1 MLTIYDN
8 TLFLVWD
15 WALMQHFILSSSLRK
30 LQDICYPDVD
40 DQRWF
45 SNLEATHWLDHIK
58 VTCRTLW
65 ITHIHL
71 CTLQF
76 LHHAPMP
83 PSCTLQCLHRVPLMP
98 PSCALQ
104 RRLAPSIMCI
114 TYRGRMCAH
123 KVSTNANFSH
133 INGHNTST
141 Y

>member
-1 MLTIYDN
+1 
-8 TLFLVWD
+8 
-15 WALMQHFILSSSLRK
+15 MQHFILSSSLRK

-65 ITHIHL
+65 ITHLHL

-83 PSCTLQCLHRVPLMP
+83 PSWTLQCLHRVPLMP
-98 PSCALQ
+98 PSCA
-104 RRLAPSIMCI
+104 
-114 TYRGRMCAH
+114 
-123 KVSTNANFSH
+123 
-133 INGHNTST
+133 HNTSLMCLPMPLSCALQCFHRVPSNASVMCPKIPPSCALQCLRHVP
-141 Y
+141 